1 MSFLSISYFNFRN
14 LKNTSINIAYP
25 EVFLVGK
32 NGQGKT
38 NFLEALYISSYGSSF
53 KTMPESQI
61 ATTGTYNYKIKT
73 LYKENDEVTHDI
85 SIIYD
90 KNKKE
95 ICKDMKKIDRKELV
109 RTIPC
114 ILFYNSDIDFVTG
127 SQIRK
132 RFFFD
137 QCLSMYDKD
146 YLSLLHSYLKILMAK
161 NAVIK
166 SQKNIELI
174 DTYNMQL
181 VVLAI
186 AITSKRV
193 NIIKEFNSEFPK
205 MYEKISGISDVKIH
219 YQPLVNTTSEKE
231 LLDILNRKKSYEIKM
246 GSSIIGPHRDKINF
260 IKDDMLFDKQSSN
273 GQKRLISLILRVLQA
288 KFYTEKLKQK
298 PILLMDDVI
307 LELDNDKRQ
316 KFMSLLPSYKQLF
329 CTFLYGEPFNNYKT
343 ENTKVFFVE
352 DGVINERN

>member
-14 LKNTSINIAYP
+14 LKNTNVNIAYP

-53 KTMPESQI
+53 KTMPESHI
-61 ATTGTYNYKIKT
+61 STTGTNNYKIKT
-73 LYKENDEVTHDI
+73 LYKENNDITHDI
-85 SIIYD
+85 SVTYN

-95 ICKDMKKIDRKELV
+95 IYKDMKRIDRKELV
-109 RTIPC
+109 STIPC

-127 SQIRK
+127 SQVRK

-137 QCLSMYDKD
+137 QCLAMYDKD

-161 NAVIK
+161 NAVIRLK
-166 SQKNIELI
+166 RNMELL

-186 AITSKRV
+186 AITNKRV
-193 NIIKEFNSEFPK
+193 NIIKEFNNEFPK
-205 MYEKISGISDVKIH
+205 MYEKISEVSDVRIL
-219 YQPLVNTTSEKE
+219 YQPLVKTSSEKE
-231 LLDILNRKKSYEIKM
+231 LLDILNKKKEYEIKM
-246 GSSIIGPHRDKINF
+246 GTSIIGPHRDKINF
-260 IKDDMLFDKQSSN
+260 VKDNMLFDKQSSN
-273 GQKRLISLILRVLQA
+273 GQKRLMSLILRTLQA

-316 KFMSLLPSYKQLF
+316 KFMTLLPSYKQLF
-329 CTFLYGEPFNNYKT
+329 CTFLHGELFNNYKT
-343 ENTKVFFVE
+343 KNTKVFFVE
-352 DGVINERN
+352 DGMLNERS

>member
-14 LKNTSINIAYP
+14 LKNTNINIAYP

-53 KTMPESQI
+53 KTMPESTI
-61 ATTGTYNYKIKT
+61 STTGTDSYRIKT
-73 LYKENDEVTHDI
+73 LYKESHDVTHDI
-85 SIIYD
+85 SVTYS
-90 KNKKE
+90 KGKKE
-95 ICKDMKKIDRKELV
+95 IYKDMKKVDRKELV
-109 RTIPC
+109 STIPC

-127 SQIRK
+127 SQVRK

-137 QCLSMYDKD
+137 QCLAMYDRD
-146 YLSLLHSYLKILMAK
+146 YISLLHTYLKILMAK

-166 SQKNIELI
+166 LQKNMELL

-186 AITSKRV
+186 AITTKRI
-193 NIIKEFNSEFPK
+193 NLIKEFNNEFSK
-205 MYEKISGISDVKIH
+205 MYKNISGISDVTIS

-231 LLDILNRKKSYEIKM
+231 LLDILNKKKAYEIKM
-246 GSSIIGPHRDKINF
+246 GSSVIGPHRDKINF

-273 GQKRLISLILRVLQA
+273 GQKRLMSLVLRMLQA

-329 CTFLYGEPFNNYKT
+329 CTFLHGEPFNNYKT
-343 ENTKVFFVE
+343 KDTKVYFVE
-352 DGVINERN
+352 DGMLNERS

>member
-53 KTMPESQI
+53 KTMPESGI
-61 ATTGTYNYKIKT
+61 PTVGTNSYKIKT
-73 LYKENDEVTHDI
+73 LYKESNDVTHDI
-85 SIIYD
+85 SVTYD

-95 ICKDMKKIDRKELV
+95 IYKDMKRVDRKELV

-127 SQIRK
+127 SQVRK

-137 QCLSMYDKD
+137 QCLDMYDKD
-146 YLSLLHSYLKILMAK
+146 YISLLHTYLKILMAK
-161 NAVIK
+161 NTIIK
-166 SQKNIELI
+166 LQKNTELL

-186 AITSKRV
+186 AITTKRI
-193 NIIKEFNSEFPK
+193 NLIKEFNAEFPK
-205 MYEKISGISDVKIH
+205 IYEKISGISDVTIL
-219 YQPLVNTTSEKE
+219 YQPMVNTTSEKE
-231 LLDILNRKKSYEIKM
+231 LLDILNKKKGYEIKM
-246 GSSIIGPHRDKINF
+246 GSSVIGPHRDKINF

-273 GQKRLISLILRVLQA
+273 GQKRLMSLVLRTLQA
-288 KFYTEKLKQK
+288 KFYTEKLKQE
-298 PILLMDDVI
+298 PIFLMDDVI

-343 ENTKVFFVE
+343 KETKVYFVE
-352 DGVINERN
+352 DGMLNERN

>member
-53 KTMPESQI
+53 KNMPESHI
-61 ATTGTYNYKIKT
+61 STTGTNSYRIKT
-73 LYKENDEVTHDI
+73 LYKENDEITHDI
-85 SIIYD
+85 SVTYN

-95 ICKDMKKIDRKELV
+95 IYKDMKKIDRKELV
-109 RTIPC
+109 RTVPC

-127 SQIRK
+127 SQVRK

-137 QCLSMYDKD
+137 QCLAMYDKD
-146 YLSLLHSYLKILMAK
+146 YISLLHTYLKILMAK
-161 NAVIK
+161 NTIIR
-166 SQKNIELI
+166 SQKNMELL
-174 DTYNMQL
+174 DAYNMQI

-186 AITSKRV
+186 AITNKRI
-193 NIIKEFNSEFPK
+193 NLIKEFNNEFPK
-205 MYEKISGISDVKIH
+205 MYEKISGISDVSIL
-219 YQPLVNTTSEKE
+219 YQPLINTTSEKE
-231 LLDILNRKKSYEIKM
+231 LLDILNKKKGYEIKM
-246 GSSIIGPHRDKINF
+246 GSSVIGPHRDKIHF
-260 IKDDMLFDKQSSN
+260 IKDNMLFDKQSSN
-273 GQKRLISLILRVLQA
+273 GQKRLISLILRTLQA

-316 KFMSLLPSYKQLF
+316 SFMSLLPSYKQLF
-329 CTFLYGEPFNNYKT
+329 CTFLHGEPFNNYKT
-343 ENTKVFFVE
+343 KDTKVFFVE
-352 DGVINERN
+352 DGILNERN

>member
-14 LKNTSINIAYP
+14 LKNTNVNIAYP

-53 KTMPESQI
+53 KTMPESHI
-61 ATTGTYNYKIKT
+61 STTGTNNYKIKT
-73 LYKENDEVTHDI
+73 LYKESEEITHDI
-85 SIIYD
+85 SIVYD

-95 ICKDMKKIDRKELV
+95 IYKDMKRIDRKELV
-109 RTIPC
+109 KTVPC
-114 ILFYNSDIDFVTG
+114 VLFYNSDIDFVTG
-127 SQIRK
+127 SQARK

-137 QCLSMYDKD
+137 QCLAMYDRE
-146 YLSLLHSYLKILMAK
+146 YLSLLHTYLKILMAK

-166 SQKNIELI
+166 LQKNIELL

-186 AITSKRV
+186 SITIKRT
-193 NIIKEFNSEFPK
+193 NLIKEFNNEFPK
-205 MYEKISGISDVKIH
+205 IYEKISGVANVTIL
-219 YQPLVNTTSEKE
+219 YQPLVDTTSEKE
-231 LLDILNRKKSYEIKM
+231 LLDILNKKKVYEIKM

-260 IKDDMLFDKQSSN
+260 IKDNMLFDKQSSN
-273 GQKRLISLILRVLQA
+273 GQKRLMSLVLRTLQA

-298 PILLMDDVI
+298 PIFLMDDVI

-316 KFMSLLPSYKQLF
+316 KFMSLLPSYEQLF

-343 ENTKVFFVE
+343 KDTKVFFVE
-352 DGVINERN
+352 DGMLNERS